1 MAPLGR
7 AHRSVR
13 RGGSAFDPLRV
24 RLTLRRETG
33 ELGLSQPLQ
42 RRTLSAVP
50 LGEHDRPG
58 QTGGYSH
65 QFPIR
70 LPQPRRPVPGQ
81 RGHLAHLPHPHR
93 RHAAQRHGG
102 GAPHR
107 PESRRRPLH
116 GRVDIYFF
124 PDQTQ
129 ARRPVRTAASRGTLW
144 LLTLFQVL
152 MFLQFL
158 PGLTAGASL
167 PVCIGF
173 GGLVLLSWVFC
184 SLRRT
189 GSRGLEVL
197 ALLLTTV
204 ASPSPPLMTPTPYIN
219 SWSLW
224 CWAWGCI
231 C

>member
-1 MAPLGR
+1 MASLGR
-7 AHRSVR
+7 THRSVR
-13 RGGSAFDPLRV
+13 RGGPAFDPLRAH
-24 RLTLRRETG
+24 LTLRRETG

-42 RRTLSAVP
+42 RRTLSAVS

-116 GRVDIYFF
+116 GRGGYLLL
-124 PDQTQ
+124 PRPE
-129 ARRPVRTAASRGTLW
+129 AGPSAGPHRRLPRDAMAADPVSGADVPAIPSRSDGRSHTAGVHRLRWAGAAVVGLLLPAPHRLPWAGGSGTAADHRR
-144 LLTLFQVL
+144 
-152 MFLQFL
+152 
-158 PGLTAGASL
+158 
-167 PVCIGF
+167 
-173 GGLVLLSWVFC
+173 
-184 SLRRT
+184 LRRH
-189 GSRGLEVL
+189 RRLRL
-197 ALLLTTV
+197 PLL
-204 ASPSPPLMTPTPYIN
+204 I
-219 SWSLW
+219 
-224 CWAWGCI
+224 
-231 C
+231 

>member
-13 RGGSAFDPLRV
+13 CGGSAFDPLRAH
-24 RLTLRRETG
+24 LTLRRETG
-33 ELGLSQPLQ
+33 ELGLSQSLQ

-58 QTGGYSH
+58 QAGGYSH
-65 QFPIR
+65 QLPLR

-116 GRVDIYFF
+116 GR
-124 PDQTQ
+124 
-129 ARRPVRTAASRGTLW
+129 
-144 LLTLFQVL
+144 
-152 MFLQFL
+152 
-158 PGLTAGASL
+158 
-167 PVCIGF
+167 
-173 GGLVLLSWVFC
+173 GGY
-184 SLRRT
+184 
-189 GSRGLEVL
+189 
-197 ALLLTTV
+197 LLLPRPEAGPSAGPHCRLPRDAV
-204 ASPSPPLMTPTPYIN
+204 AADPVSGSCN
-219 SWSLW
+219 SFPV
-224 CWAWGCI
+224 
-231 C
+231 

>member
-13 RGGSAFDPLRV
+13 RGGSAFDPLRAH
-24 RLTLRRETG
+24 LTLRRETG

-42 RRTLSAVP
+42 RRTLSAVS

-65 QFPIR
+65 QFSIR

-116 GRVDIYFF
+116 GRGGYLLL
-124 PDQTQ
+124 PRPE
-129 ARRPVRTAASRGTLW
+129 AGPSAGPHRRRPRDAVAADPVSGADVPAIPSRSDGRSH
-144 LLTLFQVL
+144 
-152 MFLQFL
+152 
-158 PGLTAGASL
+158 TAG
-167 PVCIGF
+167 VHR
-173 GGLVLLSWVFC
+173 
-184 SLRRT
+184 LRRT
-189 GSRGLEVL
+189 DTAVVGLLLPAPHRLPWAGGSGAAADHRGLRRHRRL
-197 ALLLTTV
+197 RLPLL
-204 ASPSPPLMTPTPYIN
+204 I
-219 SWSLW
+219 
-224 CWAWGCI
+224 
-231 C
+231 